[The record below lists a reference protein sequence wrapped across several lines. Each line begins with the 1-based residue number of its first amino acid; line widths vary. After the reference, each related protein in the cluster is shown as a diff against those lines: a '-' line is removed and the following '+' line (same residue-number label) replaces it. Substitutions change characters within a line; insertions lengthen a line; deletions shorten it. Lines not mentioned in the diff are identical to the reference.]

1 MGRGLSEVVH
11 KEQIGLRAALEAA
24 RKRDAG
30 DAGAW
35 LWNRRDDT
43 DISPLVAATLAV
55 FAHSRDIPD
64 VPEANRGH
72 RLPILRKG
80 LLADGGPPS

>member
-1 MGRGLSEVVH
+1 M
-11 KEQIGLRAALEAA
+11 GLRAALEAA

-43 DISPLVAATLAV
+43 DISPLVASTLAV
-55 FAHSRDIPD
+55 FAHSRDKP
-64 VPEANRGH
+64 VEVESNQRCFPF
-72 RLPILRKG
+72 
-80 LLADGGPPS
+80 